1 MSSRYPLEFKQK
13 AINLVTLERKS
24 ITQVSLELGL
34 SKGTLYYWLNHQS
47 PGSMALRTGR
57 PGLCQETWTVL
68 RSLFGLTMPRR
79 SQRNSEQVLH

>member
-47 PGSMALRTGR
+47 PGSMALKTRMIQKPSIWFPNR
-57 PGLCQETWTVL
+57 ELV
-68 RSLFGLTMPRR
+68 R
-79 SQRNSEQVLH
+79 